1 MAGWRKLP
9 GLTRPRVKC
18 RGLGEGAGTNEK
30 ESSDMKVSSLVAW
43 KGISDSR
50 PKGTEQAKKYAELWQ
65 WEERA
70 SL

>member
-1 MAGWRKLP
+1 MR
-9 GLTRPRVKC
+9 R
-18 RGLGEGAGTNEK
+18 GAGTNEK

>member
-1 MAGWRKLP
+1 MQG
-9 GLTRPRVKC
+9 V
-18 RGLGEGAGTNEK
+18 GEREQGQMK